1 MNQAINFFWTIL
13 CMIPVV
19 GFWIA
24 NGGLLWCCIFLVI
37 SFVSLLIPARIL
49 QLSND
54 PKFYKSAGVKL
65 IRKFVQNGELINKYI
80 RKNNPQYNLIKG
92 RQNAAKYMQTV
103 VMYERY
109 HFLCLVFFM
118 LTAGYAAMQRY
129 YGFAALILIANI
141 IYNLCPILLQQYNR
155 ARLLNLSR

>member
-13 CMIPVV
+13 CMAPVV
-19 GFWIA
+19 GFWVAID
-24 NGGLLWCCIFLVI
+24 NVLWCSIFVVISLLSLVI
-37 SFVSLLIPARIL
+37 PAPLL

-54 PKFYKSAGVKL
+54 PKFYKSTGVKL
-65 IRKFVQNGELINKYI
+65 IRKFVQNGELINRYI
-80 RKNNPQYNLIKG
+80 RKNNSQYNLIKG

-118 LTAGYAAMQRY
+118 LTAGFAVVQRY
-129 YGFAALILIANI
+129 YGFAMLMSVANI
-141 IYNLCPILLQQYNR
+141 IYNF
-155 ARLLNLSR
+155 ARLCCSNITAQGC